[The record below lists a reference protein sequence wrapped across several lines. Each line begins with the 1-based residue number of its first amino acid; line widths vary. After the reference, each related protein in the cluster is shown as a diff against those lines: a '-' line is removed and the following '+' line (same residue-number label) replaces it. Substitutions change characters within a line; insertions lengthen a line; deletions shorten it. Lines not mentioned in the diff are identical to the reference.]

1 MATAFAYAACIG
13 AVLKPK
19 LHTELAFTAT
29 HVAHMSGDESR
40 RLFRAAS
47 DSDGD
52 PVGDEQLRS
61 RKRRF
66 VERVMPDGA
75 DERGYGRLRR
85 LS

>member
-1 MATAFAYAACIG
+1 
-13 AVLKPK
+13 
-19 LHTELAFTAT
+19 
-29 HVAHMSGDESR
+29 MSGDESR

-75 DERGYGRLRR
+75 DELWSPCGFPEEG
-85 LS
+85 